1 MPMVL
6 TELSDILIRYLTH
19 LDDILRS
26 TTIDSTIIQATA
38 LSSYGE
44 HSLTAT
50 INVIRTVIAAA
61 AQPTAAK
68 IADVFGRVELVFLSI
83 FFYILGTIVEASADN
98 VSGFCAGA
106 IFYQVSNGSISSR

>member
-1 MPMVL
+1 MTVDK
-6 TELSDILIRYLTH
+6 S
-19 LDDILRS
+19 
-26 TTIDSTIIQATA
+26 TA

-83 FFYILGTIVEASADN
+83 FFYVLGTIVEASANN

-106 IFYQVSNGSISSR
+106 IFYQVNTIMPICHFSILTRY